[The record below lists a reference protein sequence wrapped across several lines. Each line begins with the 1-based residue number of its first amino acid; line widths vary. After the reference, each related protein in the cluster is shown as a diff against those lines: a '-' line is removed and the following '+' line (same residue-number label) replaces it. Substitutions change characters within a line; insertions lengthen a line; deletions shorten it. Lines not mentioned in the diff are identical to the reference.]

1 MPKGASDEGRPV
13 EEDPSGF
20 LRITPPM
27 TMTTTNRFPRRARIS
42 IAAMA
47 ASLVC
52 VLSAGDSHAQAT
64 AKKEPLGKLVLIGS
78 SSMNDA
84 FGILM
89 ADSLEKGGYSVDRKG
104 YPAAGLSRPDF
115 RDMMKI
121 LPSMPVKKGTD
132 AVLVY
137 IGGNDAQALFLRQNE
152 RPPKSDGWVRWDD
165 KEWDEVYTSRVQDFV
180 EGLCKKG
187 AKKVIVLPPVDVV
200 GDKMHEKL
208 ERVRKAQ
215 IKGANA
221 ASCGSA
227 VETSGD
233 RGKFTVDGKP
243 MRAKDGIHMSPAGA
257 ARVWARIEP
266 KLLKLIGGKR

>member
-1 MPKGASDEGRPV
+1 
-13 EEDPSGF
+13 
-20 LRITPPM
+20 
-27 TMTTTNRFPRRARIS
+27 
-42 IAAMA
+42 MA
-47 ASLVC
+47 ASFACLS
-52 VLSAGDSHAQAT
+52 SAGLGHAEPS
-64 AKKEPLGKLVLIGS
+64 AKKEPLGKIVLVGS

-89 ADSLEKGGYSVDRKG
+89 ADSLEKSGYSVDRKG

-121 LPSMPVKKGTD
+121 LPQMPVDKSTD

-137 IGGNDAQALFLRQNE
+137 IGGNDAQALALRKEE

-165 KEWDEVYTSRVQDFV
+165 AEWEEVYTSRVQDFV
-180 EGLCKKG
+180 EGICKRG

-200 GDKMHEKL
+200 GDKMHTKL
-208 ERVRKAQ
+208 DRVRKAQ
-215 IKGANA
+215 IKGAKA
-221 ASCGSA
+221 ASCGTA

-233 RGKFTVDGKP
+233 RGKFTIDGKP